1 MQFQCALKV
10 GEKFPR
16 MNLRFMKEEE
26 KKPLVC
32 EKGKKTLSV
41 YPRRDHNPQIMEFRG
56 AHAKF

>member
-32 EKGKKTLSV
+32 EKGKKVL
-41 YPRRDHNPQIMEFRG
+41 
-56 AHAKF
+56 